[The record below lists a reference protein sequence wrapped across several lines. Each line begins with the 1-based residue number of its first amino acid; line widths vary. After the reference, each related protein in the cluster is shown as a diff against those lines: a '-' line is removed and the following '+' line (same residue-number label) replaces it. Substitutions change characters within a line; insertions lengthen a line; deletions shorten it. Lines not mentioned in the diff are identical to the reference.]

1 MKKSARPYVWAI
13 VVPPAGLLM
22 YGKPLQPLQLVLNLV
37 LTLCFWVPGSVHAV
51 MVVRKRMTDK
61 PTRRVIEAM
70 RAKRR

>member
-1 MKKSARPYVWAI
+1 MKNPTKAYLWSI

-22 YGKPLQPLQLVLNLV
+22 YGKPLQPVQLVLNLV
-37 LTLCFWVPGSVHAV
+37 LTVCFWVPGAVHAV
-51 MVVRKRMTDK
+51 LVVRKRLSDK